1 MRKYTRFLFLV
12 ALLAG
17 GCSSQPAKPAL
28 FTSPEGG
35 FSIQV
40 PAALQAN
47 TQDVDIGNAK
57 LTVHA
62 FVGGTDL
69 LRFFVS
75 YMDTTD
81 QALTEVGTDGIL
93 RQSEAQLVGSDG
105 GVITS
110 DSDAS
115 LDGYP
120 GREVT
125 FDSGPNTNPEL
136 SVKARIFL
144 VDHRLYEILV
154 AIPKG
159 DVSTVANN
167 AYLQSFKLLPQ

>member
-1 MRKYTRFLFLV
+1 MRKYARVLILA

-17 GCSSQPAKPAL
+17 GCKSEPPAPAK

-35 FSIQV
+35 FSILV
-40 PAALQAN
+40 PATLQAK
-47 TQDVDIGNAK
+47 TQDVVIGDAK

-81 QALTEVGTDGIL
+81 QALTEVGADDIL
-93 RQSEAQLVGSDG
+93 RQAEAQLVGSNG
-105 GVITS
+105 AVITS
-110 DSDAS
+110 DAEVS
-115 LDGYP
+115 LDGFP

-144 VDHRLYEILV
+144 VDLRLYEILV

-167 AYLQSFKLLPQ
+167 AYLQSFQLLPR

>member
-1 MRKYTRFLFLV
+1 MRRSVLILFLS
-12 ALLAG
+12 ALLAAGCG
-17 GCSSQPAKPAL
+17 GSAEPAK

-35 FSIQV
+35 FSILV
-40 PAALQAN
+40 PAALTEK
-47 TQDVDIGNAK
+47 TQDVDTGNGK
-57 LTVHA
+57 LTIHA

-81 QALTEVGTDGIL
+81 QALTEVGPDAIL
-93 RQSEAQLVGSDG
+93 RQAETQLVGSGDA
-105 GVITS
+105 VITA
-110 DSDAS
+110 DSDIT

-125 FDSGPNTNPEL
+125 FDSGPKNPPEL

-144 VDHRLYEILV
+144 VDHRLYQIMV

-159 DVSTVANN
+159 DVGNAANN
-167 AYLQSFKLLPQ
+167 AYLQSFQLLPK